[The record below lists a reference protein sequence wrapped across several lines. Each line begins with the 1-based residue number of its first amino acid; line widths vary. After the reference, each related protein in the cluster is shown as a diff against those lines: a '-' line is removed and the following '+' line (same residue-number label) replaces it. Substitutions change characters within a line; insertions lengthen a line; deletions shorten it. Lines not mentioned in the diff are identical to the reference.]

1 MENFAKVLTGSG
13 KDKRR
18 SLDFYPTPKE
28 CTIAL
33 MEFFKLP
40 KMKIWEPACGTGEIS
55 KVLESYGHDVFS
67 TDLRHTGYGAGGLDY
82 LIHRDPGCDAIITN
96 PPFNVSNLF
105 IEKALNETNFVAM
118 ILKSQYW
125 HAKSRFELFQKNKPA
140 FILPMT
146 WRPDFAMGTMG
157 NNPTMDAIWCVWI
170 KGNNSASYQPIEKP
184 KPKDL
189 FSC

>member
-1 MENFAKVLTGSG
+1 MINKFGQVLTGSG

-33 MEFFKLP
+33 MDFFKLQ

-55 KVLESYGHDVFS
+55 RILESYGHYVIS
-67 TDLRHTGYGAGGLDY
+67 TDLRHTGYGEGGIDY
-82 LIHRDPGCDAIITN
+82 LTANELTVDAIITN
-96 PPFNVSNLF
+96 PPFNISHLF
-105 IEKALNETNFVAM
+105 IQRALKEAGFVAM

-125 HAKSRFELFQKNKPA
+125 HAKIRLPIFNSNKPA
-140 FILPMT
+140 YILPMT

-157 NNPTMDAIWCVWI
+157 NNPTMDAMWCVWI
-170 KGNNSASYQPIEKP
+170 KDNNSAIYQPIEKP
-184 KPKDL
+184 KPKTL
-189 FSC
+189 FS